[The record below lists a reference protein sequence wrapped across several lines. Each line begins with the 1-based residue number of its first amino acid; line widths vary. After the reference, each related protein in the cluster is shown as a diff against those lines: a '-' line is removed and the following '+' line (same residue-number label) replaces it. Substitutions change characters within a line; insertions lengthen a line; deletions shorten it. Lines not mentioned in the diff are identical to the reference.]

1 MQQNQAA
8 GILATAV
15 VITLLV
21 VIFIRSP
28 LRRAAKVLLN
38 TTLGFLVMQ
47 GLNYVGLGIAINW
60 LTTLLAGIFGLPG
73 LVLVVLLQKIF
84 V

>member
-28 LRRAAKVLLN
+28 LRRVAKVLLN
-38 TTLGFLVMQ
+38 TALGFLVMQ